1 MTRRGSRG
9 FTLLEVMVALAIVSI
24 GLIAAFNAVIQ
35 MAHSTAVLRERA
47 LADWIAMNEITT
59 IRISGNFPDV
69 GSFDGD
75 AEFAGLEWRWEA
87 NISETG
93 VADLRRIDLS
103 VAHEDRPDEP
113 VTIVSGF
120 VARGFAGT
128 PAYIDWWG
136 TGAPPG
142 GGAPGDDDEAAD
154 EPDEPED
161 VEAPEPEPPEEED
174 EE

>member
-1 MTRRGSRG
+1 MTRRGIRG

-59 IRISGNFPDV
+59 IRISGEFPDV

-75 AEFAGLEWRWEA
+75 AEFAGLEWRWKA
-87 NISETG
+87 DISETG

-103 VAHEDRPDEP
+103 VAHEERPDEP

-120 VARGFAGT
+120 VTRGFAGT
-128 PAYIDWWG
+128 PAFLDWWG
-136 TGAPPG
+136 AGAPPG
-142 GGAPGDDDEAAD
+142 GGTPRDDDEP
-154 EPDEPED
+154 PDE
-161 VEAPEPEPPEEED
+161 VEAPEPPGDED

>member
-1 MTRRGSRG
+1 MTRRRIRG

-59 IRISGNFPDV
+59 IRISGDFPDI

-87 NISETG
+87 DISETG

-128 PAYIDWWG
+128 PAHLDWWG
-136 TGAPPG
+136 TSAPPG
-142 GGAPGDDDEAAD
+142 GGAPGGGD
-154 EPDEPED
+154 EPGDPDE
-161 VEAPEPEPPEEED
+161 VEAPEPAPPEDED